1 MKKIQ
6 EACTVGSNQACVR
19 TSYMQVTGFVGSAG
33 GGVVRGIAGA
43 KVATAFVGGI
53 ALAFGVTFGA
63 PALAINRSRW
73 RRCRGL
79 LQRVRR
85 RRLRRICRR
94 YYLSKSEKMSDV
106 SILERIFFLGWLVL
120 FVAGGFNGIYI
131 CFHGIRRLDPYFS
144 QLANTEWEPHSPFDS
159 FCRMHRYT
167 FGVKRPNI
175 SNAIAAW
182 LYFTC
187 ISLIV
192 YWISMLIGFL
202 GHQFGIN
209 ILE

>member
-1 MKKIQ
+1 
-6 EACTVGSNQACVR
+6 
-19 TSYMQVTGFVGSAG
+19 
-33 GGVVRGIAGA
+33 
-43 KVATAFVGGI
+43 
-53 ALAFGVTFGA
+53 
-63 PALAINRSRW
+63 
-73 RRCRGL
+73 
-79 LQRVRR
+79 
-85 RRLRRICRR
+85 
-94 YYLSKSEKMSDV
+94 MSDV

-144 QLANTEWEPHSPFDS
+144 QLANIEWESHNPFDS
-159 FCRMHRYT
+159 FCRMHRYSFQYT
-167 FGVKRPNI
+167 FGVKRPDI

-192 YWISMLIGFL
+192 YWISMFIGFL

-209 ILE
+209 ILQ